1 MQAYLA
7 ILLCVLFFSLS
18 AIDAYITPV
27 PTPKIRIST
36 FSSLSAKTR
45 SLSTSSSTTSSSTT
59 SSVDSLTKFEKDCTN
74 LISKTKGKDKS
85 LPAWAEERGLT
96 YTRIWSLEMWDR
108 HVSRRRY
115 FRHFFSL
122 FSFQKGITNRIMP
135 LVVLLG
141 GWRLASEAKRASFDE
156 D

>member
-1 MQAYLA
+1 MQAYFA
-7 ILLCVLFFSLS
+7 ILLCVLFFNLC
-18 AIDAYITPV
+18 AIDAYVTPV

-108 HVSRRRY
+108 HVSRLRY